1 MVPGLAAYMLAAARP
16 KGAPAAPVVLDLPS
30 RDTRAAVSTTEAS
43 QARRCRSRSPRPGLA
58 AFAMEGRTCRYTPCS
73 SSEGLVDRL
82 VRLFQPVSDGG
93 CTVNSLGFA
102 MSSELAAAFNEEDL
116 DQLVQLALAN
126 RLPEFE
132 ILVFRSEV
140 WIRRSGGAPL
150 AIVSAWDIPH
160 DGSWVRE

>member
-16 KGAPAAPVVLDLPS
+16 KGAPATPVGQELPS
-30 RDTRAAVSTTEAS
+30 RDSRAAVSTAEAS
-43 QARRCRSRSPRPGLA
+43 QSRRCRSRSPQPGPA
-58 AFAMEGRTCRYTPCS
+58 AFAMEGRACRFTPCS

-82 VRLFQPVSDGG
+82 FHLFQPACGGG
-93 CTVNSLGFA
+93 CTVNSLGFVL
-102 MSSELAAAFNEEDL
+102 SSELAAAFDEEDL
-116 DQLVQLALAN
+116 DQLVQLALAK

-140 WIRRSGGAPL
+140 WIRRAGGAPL
-150 AIVSAWDIPH
+150 AIVSAWDIPR